1 MSAAAIA
8 VSILAMLVFAAP
20 SEASPSCIGGNE
32 VHQHFSSDD
41 IYRYDQDP
49 CGDATPTR
57 ELHEIDVVR
66 EAPPSIIERKAEPT
80 VAPGRVVLVA
90 IALVLVLVLG
100 TIEILF
106 RCTTL

>member
-1 MSAAAIA
+1 MSAAAVA

-20 SEASPSCIGGNE
+20 SEASPSCISGNE
-32 VHQHFSSDD
+32 ARQHFSSDD
-41 IYRYDQDP
+41 IYRQDQDP
-49 CGDATPTR
+49 CPDAIPTR
-57 ELHEIDVVR
+57 ELHEMDIVR

-80 VAPGRVVLVA
+80 VAPGRLVLVA
-90 IALVLVLVLG
+90 IALVLILG